1 VPSKSKL
8 DKLAEAAYARFQEL
22 PADVQ
27 KKRFKVISNLKF
39 RPRKATR
46 GPQVLLSRA

>member
-22 PADVQ
+22 RADEQ
-27 KKRFKVISNLKF
+27 KKRFKAISNLKF
-39 RPRKATR
+39 RSRKATR
-46 GPQVLLSRA
+46 GPQVPLSHA